1 MSKFKKIVAGIL
13 TAVMA
18 VTSVSAV
25 TLTASAETPTPA
37 PAKIVW
43 VNGKDIKTTTKN
55 SDGTKN
61 TEITHYKTTEITYEG
76 AYSGGKWTVLVT
88 KTEIDSVEKFVALF
102 DEKGKIKKDAAA
114 DLKDAKT
121 IASAKIKEGTIT
133 VTAGKKGGD
142 VNVWLYEYKNKKVV
156 NTATIKPQSWK
167 VTAKVAATGIEVK
180 DAKSAAVKA
189 ATVEVGEKAEFTVSG
204 TVKTGTVD
212 AAATYTATLKKAD
225 QAANL
230 KVEYADGKLTVTG
243 VKAGDKDKDVK
254 VAVVI
259 KNVESGKSVTFN
271 VTVKAKAASS
281 AA

>member
-25 TLTASAETPTPA
+25 TLTASAEES
-37 PAKIVW
+37 PAKVVW

-61 TEITHYKTTEITYEG
+61 TEITRYKTAEITYEG
-76 AYSGGKWTVLVT
+76 KYSGGKWTVLVT
-88 KTEIDSVEKFVALF
+88 PTTVNTVENFVALF
-102 DEKGKIKKDAAA
+102 DEKGKIKKDASA
-114 DLKDAKT
+114 DLKDAKA

-156 NTATIKPQSWK
+156 NTATIKPQVWK

-189 ATVEVGEKAEFTVSG
+189 ATVEVGEKAVFTVAG
-204 TVKTGTVD
+204 TVKTGSVD

-230 KVEYADGKLTVTG
+230 KVEYSNGKLTVTG

>member
-25 TLTASAETPTPA
+25 TLTASAEETPA
-37 PAKIVW
+37 KVVW

-55 SDGTKN
+55 SDGTKT
-61 TEITHYKTTEITYEG
+61 TEVTHYKTTEFEYQG
-76 AYSGGKWTVLVT
+76 KYSGGKWTVLVT
-88 KTEIDSVEKFVALF
+88 PTTVATVDDFVKLF

-121 IASAKIKEGTIT
+121 IATAKIKEGTIT

-156 NTATIKPQSWK
+156 NADGIEPQVWK

-189 ATVEVGEKAEFTVSG
+189 ATIEVGEKAEFTVAG
-204 TVKTGTVD
+204 TVKSGTVD
-212 AAATYTATLKKAD
+212 AAATYTAELKKAD
-225 QAANL
+225 QSANL
-230 KVEYADGKLTVTG
+230 KVEYDKGKLTLTG